1 MMPTSPIVPGRP
13 TKGFQMLFLR
23 LSLVASLALLARP
36 ALADDED
43 DLVGGI
49 QVHGFVSQ
57 GFIKSIRNDYLVPNS
72 ERGSFD
78 LTEAAIN
85 FTKTVSDR
93 LRLGVQ
99 LFGGG
104 FVPTGAYNAKL
115 DWFYLDYR
123 WKDWL
128 GIRAGRVKLP
138 FGLYNEIN
146 DVDQAR
152 LPVLLPQS
160 TYPVANRNF
169 LLAQTGFEVYGYLQS
184 EGAGAL
190 EYRLY
195 GGTIV
200 FDVASSPTYVVRNA
214 DFDYLAGGRLMWE
227 TPVQG
232 LRVGGSGQIL
242 KIVADF
248 QGLTGSDYTG
258 HLEIP
263 GVLWMASA
271 EYAAHDLLFAAEY
284 GRWHTKRES
293 TLPAF
298 GSLPWTANERYYA
311 MVGYRFAPW
320 LQAGAYYAGY
330 YPNADIRD
338 GRENQQH
345 DLSGTLRFDITQNW
359 LWKLEWHF
367 MKGTAGLTP
376 ALNDDKF
383 NWAASSRWTVFLLK
397 TTAYF

>member
-1 MMPTSPIVPGRP
+1 
-13 TKGFQMLFLR
+13 MLSCR
-23 LSLVASLALLARP
+23 LLLVASLVALARP
-36 ALADDED
+36 ALAQLEEGDAGLGVE
-43 DLVGGI
+43 
-49 QVHGFVSQ
+49 VHGFVSQ

-72 ERGSFD
+72 SRGSFD

-128 GIRAGRVKLP
+128 GLRAGRVKLP

-169 LLAQTGFEVYGYLQS
+169 LLAQTGFEVYGYLRS
-184 EGAGAL
+184 ERAGAL

-200 FDVASSPTYVVRNA
+200 FDVASNPAYVVRSA
-214 DFDYLAGGRLMWE
+214 AFDYLAGGRLMWE
-227 TPVQG
+227 TPIEG
-232 LRVGGSGQIL
+232 LRVGATGQVLQIAAEL
-242 KIVADF
+242 
-248 QGLTGSDYTG
+248 QGLTDPSFTG
-258 HLEIP
+258 DVKVP
-263 GVLWMASA
+263 GMLWMGSL
-271 EYAAHDLLFAAEY
+271 EYAAHDWLFAAEY
-284 GRWHTKRES
+284 GRWHTERES
-293 TLPAF
+293 TLTAPQLAA
-298 GSLPWTANERYYA
+298 LPWTANERYYA
-311 MVGYRFAPW
+311 MLGYRFNPHF
-320 LQAGAYYAGY
+320 QAGGYYAGY
-330 YPNADIRD
+330 YPDANKRE

-345 DLSGTLRFDITQNW
+345 DLAGTLRVDLTDHW
-359 LWKLEWHF
+359 LVKFEGHF

-376 ALNDDKF
+376 GLNDNTP
-383 NWAASSRWTVFLLK
+383 NWAASSRWAVFLLK